1 MTLANLPV
9 NLIDRVE
16 IYKGVVPASLGT
28 DALGGA
34 VNIIT
39 QAEKK
44 NFMDASYSI
53 GSFHTHRADLNAQ
66 FVERHTGLVVRPTV
80 GINYSKNDYR
90 MKDVQMRNETGD
102 QFIYG
107 NPKRFHDGY
116 FSLLAQI
123 EAGIT
128 GKFWA
133 DEFLSPLPTPKRTR
147 SCRPAPYRPKSM
159 VWLNVIRMH
168 GTYRHVITNIIS

>member
-1 MTLANLPV
+1 
-9 NLIDRVE
+9 
-16 IYKGVVPASLGT
+16 
-28 DALGGA
+28 
-34 VNIIT
+34 
-39 QAEKK
+39 
-44 NFMDASYSI
+44 MDASYSI
-53 GSFHTHRADLNAQ
+53 GSFHTHRANLNAQ
-66 FVERHTGLVVRPTV
+66 FMEQHTGLVVRPAI
-80 GINYSKNDYR
+80 GISYSKNDYR

-133 DEFLSPLPTPKRTR
+133 DEFRFRFLLQNRQ
-147 SCRPAPYRPKSM
+147 
-159 VWLNVIRMH
+159 
-168 GTYRHVITNIIS
+168 GTADRIHTNQSLWYG